1 MARDM
6 REQGE
11 TRAGAP
17 SRDLFE
23 RNMAWLRATAPSLHE
38 RLATMSA
45 PAGRVVVDPGDPNDI
60 NFLADGRLFFADG
73 AITQA
78 RRDVDAFLS
87 RPEKVSWAP
96 LRPGG
101 KSPIVDPLRERI
113 DAFVAAIRQPA
124 GGVPAHHR
132 AAALVSL
139 GIGLGTHL
147 ACLMEKLEI
156 RHIIAVEP
164 IPDFLWHSLWLQDWA
179 GWDDTLRARGG
190 TLKLVAEEDPEH
202 AADMID
208 WHLAE
213 HCMPTI
219 DGTYIHQGYAS
230 GILQRCKL
238 DLYERLRS
246 VRGEGFFED
255 EIRMLVNASANLAQA
270 DVRLVT
276 NAKPV
281 AQPLPVFIV
290 GSGPSLDAALPHLSA
305 LRDRAVL
312 FSAGTALGTLLRA
325 GLTPDFQFEI
335 ENRVENY
342 EGVAAVA
349 AQFDLTDV
357 TLIAAAAVDRRMPP
371 LFGRHIL
378 YLRDNNMSA
387 AIYGNDETTIHGT
400 SPNCMTL
407 AIRMAAA
414 MGFGDVYLFGAD
426 FGSRHP
432 TRHHASN
439 SIWTSDPAWAER
451 YARVAEAM
459 TIELPG
465 NFGGRVYTNRMLR
478 LFLTHAQNLIRA
490 SAGMT
495 FHNCSDGAR
504 IRGAVPR
511 MPGQV
516 KLPPPAVAADIV
528 VAGIRARTVEA
539 PRPDAVTLNR
549 YATNFR
555 LWVIGLAA
563 TLTRLRD
570 AGTDLI
576 GWHDAIFGSLGTG
589 EDAAARRIMVQGSL
603 TMMMR
608 HALYYALR
616 HDLLADPAFL
626 AQVHD
631 GLVEA
636 LRAMADQVDAA
647 TANVLTESRQ

>member
-1 MARDM
+1 MIEHVAVAI
-6 REQGE
+6 
-11 TRAGAP
+11 TRAQA
-17 SRDLFE
+17 RFE
-23 RNMAWLRATAPSLHE
+23 RNMAWLREATPSIHE
-38 RLATMSA
+38 RFAMMSA
-45 PAGRVVVDPGDPNDI
+45 PSGRIVVDPGNPDDI
-60 NFLADGRLFFADG
+60 NFLADGRLFFTDG
-73 AITQA
+73 AIAQA

-96 LRPGG
+96 LKPGG
-101 KSPIVDPLRERI
+101 KSPIVDPLRERV
-113 DAFVAAIRQPA
+113 DAFVAATGQSA
-124 GGVPAHHR
+124 SGMPAHHR
-132 AAALVSL
+132 AATLVAL

-147 ACLMEKLEI
+147 ARLMEMLEI
-156 RHIIAVEP
+156 RHVIAVEP

-179 GWDDTLRARGG
+179 GWNDTLRARGG
-190 TLKLVAEEDPEH
+190 MLKLVVEENPEH
-202 AADMID
+202 AVDKID
-208 WHLAE
+208 GQLAE

-219 DGTYIHQGYAS
+219 DGTYIQQGYAS

-238 DLYERLRS
+238 DLYERLRAI
-246 VRGEGFFED
+246 RGEGFFED
-255 EIRMLVNASANLAQA
+255 EIRMLVNTSANLTRA
-270 DVRLVT
+270 DVRLLT

-281 AQPLPVFIV
+281 VQPLPVFIV
-290 GSGPSLDAALPHLSA
+290 GSGPSLDAALPHLTA

-325 GLTPDFQFEI
+325 GLKPDFQFEI

-357 TLIAAAAVDRRMPP
+357 TLVAAAAVDRRMPP
-371 LFGRHIL
+371 LFGRHVL

-387 AIYGNDETTIHGT
+387 AIYGNDQTTIHGT

-439 SIWTSDPAWAER
+439 SIWMSDPAWAER
-451 YARVAEAM
+451 YATVAEAM

-478 LFLTHAQNLIRA
+478 LFLTHSQNLIRA
-490 SAGMT
+490 SDGMT

-504 IRGAVPR
+504 IAGAVPR

-516 KLPPPAVAADIV
+516 KLPPAPVAADDV
-528 VAGIRARTVEA
+528 AAGIRARTIAA
-539 PRPDAVTLNR
+539 PRPDAITLNR
-549 YATNFR
+549 YATSFR
-555 LWVIGLAA
+555 HWAAGLAA

-576 GWHDAIFGSLGTG
+576 GWHDAVFGSLGIG
-589 EDAAARRIMVQGSL
+589 EDAAARRIMVEGSL
-603 TMMMR
+603 AMMMR

-616 HDLLADPAFL
+616 HDLMAAPAFL
-626 AQVHD
+626 AQVHE
-631 GLVEA
+631 GFVEA
-636 LRAMADQVDAA
+636 LGAMADQVDAA
-647 TANVLTESRQ
+647 TAGVLAESRE